1 MKLLR
6 VPKIY
11 NALITTNQKLLPSEA
26 FPATSGPSFQPI
38 GLSGDPVLLNPQ
50 DFEKQEEAMPLE
62 GDAPRPFAKM
72 PTPIT
77 FYPRYN
83 VYHQLPQSVFPY
95 HDVYQPPP
103 IVVPVQR
110 SQSPQVPKTETPTE
124 EAPQQEN
131 APKPEFGFV
140 TNNRPDNSDIPNVPP
155 PLPPV
160 GAPRPQ
166 EESSP
171 EVTN

>member
-26 FPATSGPSFQPI
+26 LPASSGPSFQPI
-38 GLSGDPVLLNPQ
+38 GLSGEPVLLNPQ
-50 DFEKQEEAMPLE
+50 DFEKEPAPLE
-62 GDAPRPFAKM
+62 GDAPRPFSKM

-110 SQSPQVPKTETPTE
+110 SQSSEVSRPEPQNEEPPQTETP
-124 EAPQQEN
+124 
-131 APKPEFGFV
+131 PKPEFGFV
-140 TNNRPDNSDIPNVPP
+140 TNNRPSNSDIPNVPP

-166 EESSP
+166 EEP